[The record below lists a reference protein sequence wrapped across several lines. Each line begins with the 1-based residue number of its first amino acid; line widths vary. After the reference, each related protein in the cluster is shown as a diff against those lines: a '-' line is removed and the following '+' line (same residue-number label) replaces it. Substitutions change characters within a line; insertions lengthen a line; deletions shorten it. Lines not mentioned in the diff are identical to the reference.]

1 MIQIKLLYLGTE
13 LREEGHEVSHGL
25 NISFVH
31 LLIELNG
38 VELVTLSIT
47 RAGPRAVRK
56 VRLHQAFKNWEPLK
70 VAMLTGLSTY
80 KCQQI
85 LVRTTI

>member
-38 VELVTLSIT
+38 VELATLSII

-56 VRLHQAFKNWEPLK
+56 VRLHQVFKIR
-70 VAMLTGLSTY
+70 GL
-80 KCQQI
+80 
-85 LVRTTI
+85 